1 MNDTLSLQALFNNRI
16 FKVPDYQRGYAWE
29 EQQVG
34 EFLDDLALLDSSR
47 RHYTG
52 TVVLYQPAGAK
63 EIDDNEGAHY
73 VEVDVVDGQ
82 QRLTTTVL
90 LINEISRALSGYPD
104 SSTLALGVRRRYV
117 EVKDINGL
125 PLHKLSLNRDT
136 DGFFKT
142 NVLPGEPQDLAGP
155 AVVSAQRLL
164 DARKQIADYLD
175 EAEGDRAN
183 REQWLRELLTKITMR
198 LHFNL
203 YEVDRESEVGVIFEV
218 MNDRGK
224 PLTDLEKVKNYLLYA
239 ASALHVTDHNREHLA
254 RAVNEAWA
262 YILTQLMG
270 ADLGSPASEN
280 QMLRAHWLME
290 YDPQSQNWDGSKS
303 IRNRFDLRKENHD
316 QLLGELHDYVRGLR
330 NSCVSFCDALRPNRG
345 GAFSA
350 FSEPVRSQVVIW
362 NRKLTR
368 IGVTATFLPLL
379 MAVRKRWH
387 SEPGKYLEFLKICEV
402 FAFRT
407 YRIGKYYAN
416 YRQPAMFRLA
426 HNAALGRLDFDA
438 VVREIKHNYGSRE
451 SRLAF
456 DAFTDLKT
464 PRGWYR
470 RAGINYF
477 LYEYEAHLAA
487 AQGGSP
493 KVEWSE
499 VESRDT
505 IEHILPQY
513 IGDQPYWQKRFNGDT
528 HEEYKHDIGNLTL
541 TKGNS
546 SLGNKSFTEK
556 KGTKDTKAYCYA
568 NSLLLVEREI
578 ADKWNDWSVEA
589 INKRRAMLLGWA
601 KQRWYV
607 DFSDIDGETYD
618 DDEESEDELALI
630 SSSG

>member
-34 EFLDDLALLDSSR
+34 EFLDDLALLDSYR

-52 TVVLYQPAGAK
+52 TVVLYQPADAK

-82 QRLTTTVL
+82 QRLTTIVL
-90 LINEISRALSGYPD
+90 LINEISKALSEYPD
-104 SSTLALGVRRRYV
+104 SSTLAQGVRRKYV
-117 EVKDINGL
+117 EVKDLNGL
-125 PLHKLSLNRDT
+125 PLHKLSLNLDT

-142 NVLPGEPQDLAGP
+142 NVLPAEPQALAGP

-175 EAEGDRAN
+175 EAERDQTN
-183 REQWLRELLTKITMR
+183 REQWLRELLTKITTR

-239 ASALHVTDHNREHLA
+239 ASTLHVTEYNRENLA
-254 RAVNEAWA
+254 RSVNDAWA
-262 YILTQLMG
+262 YILTQLMSAG
-270 ADLGSPASEN
+270 LGSPANEN

-290 YDPQSQNWDGSKS
+290 YDPQSQNWEGSKS
-303 IRNRFDLRKENHD
+303 IRNRFDLRKEKHD
-316 QLLGELHDYVRGLR
+316 QLLGELHDYVQGLR
-330 NSCVSFCDALRPNRG
+330 NSCVSFCDALRPNRS

-350 FSEPVRSQVVIW
+350 FSEPVRNHVVIW
-362 NRKLTR
+362 NTKLTR
-368 IGVTATFLPLL
+368 IGVIATFLPLL
-379 MAVRKRWH
+379 MAVRKRWS
-387 SEPGKYLEFLKICEV
+387 SEPGKYLEVLKVCEV

-407 YRIGKYYAN
+407 YRIGRYYAN

-426 HNAALGRLDFDA
+426 SDAALGRLDFDA

-456 DAFTDLKT
+456 DAFTDPKT
-464 PRGWYR
+464 SRGWYGR
-470 RAGINYF
+470 TGINYF

-487 AQGGSP
+487 ARGGSP
-493 KVEWSE
+493 KVMWSE

-513 IGDQPYWQKRFNGDT
+513 IGDQPYWQKRFDVDT

-541 TKGNS
+541 TKGNP
-546 SLGNKSFTEK
+546 SLGNKSFTDK
-556 KGTKDTKAYCYA
+556 KGTKDTKAYCYEK
-568 NSLLLVEREI
+568 SLLLVESEI
-578 ADKWNDWSVEA
+578 ADKWNDWPVEA
-589 INKRRAMLLGWA
+589 INERRTILLEWA

-618 DDEESEDELALI
+618 ANDESEDELALI
-630 SSSG
+630 SSLG